1 MIHPYYHSRQKR
13 AFDIVTALLLCVA
26 TIPLCLV
33 ICIVIFLTSGFP
45 IIFKQKRMGK
55 NKQPFTMYKFRTMHV
70 GAEKKRGKF
79 EKYNEAPSPMFK
91 IENDPRFTGI
101 GKWLSNY
108 GLDELP
114 QLFNILKGEMSIV
127 GPRPLPL
134 LEANKLDKNWDF
146 RYLIR
151 PGILSK
157 WALSPRRHSS
167 LKAWLQL
174 EQAQLTNGSLSTD
187 LLLAFQIGASLAMKA
202 LKNVLETRKTISLI
216 VKEKN

>member
-1 MIHPYYHSRQKR
+1 M
-13 AFDIVTALLLCVA
+13 F
-26 TIPLCLV
+26 
-33 ICIVIFLTSGFP
+33 
-45 IIFKQKRMGK
+45 
-55 NKQPFTMYKFRTMHV
+55 KFRTMHV
-70 GAEKKRGKF
+70 GAEKQRGKF

-114 QLFNILKGEMSIV
+114 QLLNILKDEMSIV

-134 LEANKLDKNWDF
+134 IEANKLDKNWDF
-146 RYLIR
+146 RYLVR

-157 WALSPRRHSS
+157 WALSSRRHSS

-174 EQAQLTNGSLSTD
+174 EQTQLKNGSLDAD
-187 LLLAFQIGASLAMKA
+187 LFLAFQIGTSLIRKA
-202 LKNVLETRKTISLI
+202 IKNVLETRKPVTVI